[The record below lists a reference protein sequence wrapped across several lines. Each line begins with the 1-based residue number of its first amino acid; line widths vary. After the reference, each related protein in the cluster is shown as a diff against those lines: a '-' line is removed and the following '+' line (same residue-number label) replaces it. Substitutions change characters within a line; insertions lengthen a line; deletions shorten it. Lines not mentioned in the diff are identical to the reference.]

1 MDTFPRTTVG
11 GVSLSR
17 LIIGT
22 NWFLGWSHTSAAKD
36 ALIRTTH
43 TRGNIADAVA
53 AFMEYGV
60 DTVMGPLHPLLMDAL
75 AEAEDRVGRRVIR
88 IYTPTFN
95 ILPDGPEDKDPER
108 VFDECAKAGAVFC
121 MPHQCVTDAL
131 LDRMHGVIRDIGR
144 YTALIRERG
153 MIPGLSTH
161 MPETVVLADKTGAD
175 VETYLQIYNAAG
187 FLMQIEADWIMRI
200 ISNAK
205 KPVMTI
211 KPLAA
216 GKLLPPVGLAFAW
229 STIRPCDMVTVGTSS
244 ADEAREIAELSL
256 DLLARRIPSY
266 TLQTT
271 RSKQSLE

>member
-1 MDTFPRTTVG
+1 MEAFPRTNVG

-22 NWFLGWSHTSAAKD
+22 NWFLGWSHTSVAKD
-36 ALIRTTH
+36 TLIRETH
-43 TRGNIADAVA
+43 TRKNIADAVA
-53 AFMEYGV
+53 AFMEYGI
-60 DTVMGPLHPLLMDAL
+60 DTVMGPLHPVLIDAL
-75 AEAEDRVGRRVIR
+75 ADAEDRTGRTVIR
-88 IYTPTFN
+88 IYTPVFN
-95 ILPDGPEDKDPER
+95 ILPDGPAEKEPER
-108 VFDECAKAGAVFC
+108 VFDECAKAGAVFL

-131 LDRMHGVIRDIGR
+131 LDRMYGVIRDIGR

-161 MPETVVLADKTGAD
+161 MPETVVFADKTGAD

-187 FLMQIEADWIMRI
+187 FLMQVEADWVMRI

-216 GKLLPPVGLAFAW
+216 GKLLPPVGLAFVW
-229 STIRPCDMVTVGTSS
+229 NTIRPCDMVTVGTST
-244 ADEAREIAELSL
+244 ADEAREVAELSL
-256 DLLARRIPSY
+256 DLLAHRIPSY
-266 TLQTT
+266 QLQTT
-271 RSKQSLE
+271 RSKHSLE